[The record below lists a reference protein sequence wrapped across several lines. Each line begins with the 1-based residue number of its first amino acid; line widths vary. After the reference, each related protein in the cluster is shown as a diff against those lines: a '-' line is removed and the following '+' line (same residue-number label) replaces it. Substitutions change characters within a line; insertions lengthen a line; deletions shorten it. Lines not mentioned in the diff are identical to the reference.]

1 MRVVHYINQFF
12 GGIGGEELADAPL
25 EVRPGPVGPGR
36 LLDQLLGEDSKV
48 VSTIVCG
55 DNLAAENLE
64 KVAAAVISEVK
75 ASGADLLLAGPC
87 FQAGRYGT
95 AAGAVCSVVQEEL
108 GISAVTA
115 MSVENPGVDLY
126 RASAYIIDS
135 GDDVSRMQPTLA
147 AMFRL
152 GKKLSAGEKIG
163 RPTDEGYI
171 PQGTL
176 KSEFVE
182 KSAASRL
189 AGMLLA
195 KMRGESFEAE
205 VPIQAAEPVPVPPAV
220 ADLSQAKV
228 ALVTDGGLVP
238 KGNPHQFPLAFSR
251 VWGAYSFAGEN
262 ALSPDDY
269 EVSHGGYDNRHVE
282 QDPHRLVPV
291 DTLREMERDGDI
303 GKLHEEFLST
313 TGNGN
318 PLANSRRIGREM
330 ARRLKDSGV
339 DTVVL
344 TST

>member
-1 MRVVHYINQFF
+1 MRVAHYINQFF
-12 GGIGGEELADAPL
+12 GGIGGEEKADAPL
-25 EVRPGPVGPGR
+25 EVRPGAVGPGR
-36 LLDQLLGEDSKV
+36 LLDQLLGEDSEV

-55 DNLAAENLE
+55 DNLAAENLDE
-64 KVAAAVISEVK
+64 VAATVIKEVQ
-75 ASGADLLLAGPC
+75 ASGADLFMAGPC

-95 AAGAVCSVVQEEL
+95 AAGAVCTAVQEKL
-108 GISAVTA
+108 GIPSVTA
-115 MSVENPGVDLY
+115 MSVENPGADLY
-126 RASAYIIDS
+126 RASVYIIDS

-147 AMFRL
+147 AMVRL
-152 GKKLSAGEKIG
+152 GKKLAAGENVG
-163 RPTDEGYI
+163 RPSDEGYI

-195 KMRGESFEAE
+195 KMRGEPFEAE
-205 VPIQAAEPVPVPPAV
+205 VPIQAAGPVPVPPAV
-220 ADLSQAKV
+220 ADLSQATV

-238 KGNPHQFPLAFSR
+238 RGNPHQFPLAFSR
-251 VWGAYSFAGEN
+251 VWGAYSFAGQN
-262 ALSPDDY
+262 ALSSDDY

-282 QDPHRLVPV
+282 DDPHRLVPV
-291 DTLREMERDGDI
+291 DTLRDMESAGTI

-330 ARRLKDSGV
+330 AQRLMDSGV

>member
-12 GGIGGEELADAPL
+12 GGIGGEERADSPL

-36 LLDQLLGEDSKV
+36 LLDQLLGEESHV

-55 DNLAAENLE
+55 DNLAAENLDDVA
-64 KVAAAVISEVK
+64 VAAISEVK
-75 ASGADLLLAGPC
+75 ASGADLFVAGPC

-95 AAGAVCSVVQEEL
+95 AAGAVCAAVKEKL
-108 GISAVTA
+108 GIPAITA
-115 MSVENPGVDLY
+115 MSVENPGADLY
-126 RASAYIIDS
+126 RASVYIIDS

-147 AMFRL
+147 AMVRL
-152 GKKLSAGEKIG
+152 GKKLSAGEKVG
-163 RPTDEGYI
+163 RPSEEGYL
-171 PQGTL
+171 PQGAL

-189 AGMLLA
+189 ADMLLA

-205 VPIQAAEPVPVPPAV
+205 VPIQATEPVPVPPAV
-220 ADLSQAKV
+220 TDLSQATV

-251 VWGAYSFAGEN
+251 VWGAYSFVGEE
-262 ALSPDDY
+262 ALAPDDY

-291 DTLREMERDGDI
+291 DTLRELEKDGAI

-330 ARRLKDSGV
+330 AKRLKDSGV

>member
-12 GGIGGEELADAPL
+12 GGIGGEEKAGIPL

-36 LLDQLLGEDSKV
+36 LLAQLLGEESQV

-64 KVAAAVISEVK
+64 EVAESVIREVQ
-75 ASGADLLLAGPC
+75 ASCADLFVAGPC

-95 AAGAVCSVVQEEL
+95 AAGAVCAAVQEKL
-108 GISAVTA
+108 GVPAVTA
-115 MSVENPGVDLY
+115 MSVENPGADLY
-126 RASAYIIDS
+126 RASVYIIDS
-135 GDDVSRMQPTLA
+135 GDDVSRMQPILA
-147 AMFRL
+147 AMVRL
-152 GKKLSAGEKIG
+152 GEKLSAGEPVG
-163 RPTDEGYI
+163 RPSEDGYI

-176 KSEFVE
+176 KSEFVA

-189 AGMLLA
+189 ADMLLA

-205 VPIQAAEPVPVPPAV
+205 VPIQAADPVPVPPAV
-220 ADLSQAKV
+220 ADLSQATV

-238 KGNPHQFPLAFSR
+238 RGNPHQFPLAFSR
-251 VWGAYSFAGEN
+251 VWGAYSFAGED
-262 ALSPDDY
+262 ALSPYDY

-291 DTLREMERDGDI
+291 DTLREMERDGAI

-330 ARRLKDSGV
+330 AKRLKDSGV

>member
-12 GGIGGEELADAPL
+12 GGIGGEEKADIPL

-36 LLDQLLGEDSKV
+36 LLAQLLGEESQV

-55 DNLAAENLE
+55 DNLAAENLDE
-64 KVAAAVISEVK
+64 VAESVIREVQ
-75 ASGADLLLAGPC
+75 ASGADLFVAGPC

-95 AAGAVCSVVQEEL
+95 AAGAICAAVQEKL
-108 GISAVTA
+108 GVPAVTA
-115 MSVENPGVDLY
+115 MSVENPGADLY
-126 RASAYIIDS
+126 RASVYIIDS

-147 AMFRL
+147 AMVRL
-152 GKKLSAGEKIG
+152 GEKLSAGEPVA
-163 RPTDEGYI
+163 RPLEDGYI

-176 KSEFVE
+176 KSEFVS

-189 AGMLLA
+189 ADMLLA
-195 KMRGESFEAE
+195 KMRGELFEAE
-205 VPIQAAEPVPVPPAV
+205 VPIPAADPVPVPPAV
-220 ADLSQAKV
+220 ADLSQATV

-238 KGNPHQFPLAFSR
+238 RGNPHQFPLAFSR
-251 VWGAYSFAGEN
+251 VWGAYSFAGED
-262 ALSPDDY
+262 ALSPYDY

-291 DTLREMERDGDI
+291 DTLREMERDGAI

-330 ARRLKDSGV
+330 AKRLKDSGV

>member
-12 GGIGGEELADAPL
+12 GGIGGEDKADSPL

-36 LLDQLLGEDSKV
+36 LLGQLIGDDSEI

-55 DNLAAENLE
+55 DNLAAENLD
-64 KVAAAVISEVK
+64 KVAAAIISEVE
-75 ASGADLLLAGPC
+75 ASGADLFVAGPC

-95 AAGAVCSVVQEEL
+95 VAGAVCAAVQEKL
-108 GISAVTA
+108 GIPAVTA
-115 MSVENPGVDLY
+115 MSVGNPGADLY
-126 RASAYIIDS
+126 RASVYIIDS
-135 GDDVSRMQPTLA
+135 GEDVSRMQPVLA
-147 AMFRL
+147 AMVRL
-152 GKKLSAGEKIG
+152 GKKLSAGEKVG
-163 RPTDEGYI
+163 RPSQDGYI

-176 KSEFVE
+176 RSEFVE
-182 KSAASRL
+182 RSAASRL
-189 AGMLLA
+189 ADMLLA
-195 KMRGESFEAE
+195 KMRGEPFEAE
-205 VPIQAAEPVPVPPAV
+205 VPIQATEAVPVPPAV
-220 ADLSQAKV
+220 SDLSRATV

-251 VWGAYSFAGEN
+251 VWSAYSFAGED

-269 EVSHGGYDNRHVE
+269 DVSHGGYDNRHVE

-291 DTLREMERDGDI
+291 DTLREMERDGAI